1 MYYKFK
7 KKGGAIEFYAKSIS
21 PEGAL

>member
-1 MYYKFK
+1 MYYRFK